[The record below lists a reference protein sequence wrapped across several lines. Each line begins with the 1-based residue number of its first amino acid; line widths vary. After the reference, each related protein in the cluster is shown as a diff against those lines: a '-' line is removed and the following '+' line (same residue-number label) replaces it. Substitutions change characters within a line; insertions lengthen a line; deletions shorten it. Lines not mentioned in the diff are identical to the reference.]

1 MSRINN
7 YAELIAERKIIEHR
21 ISEQK
26 LIINEGLQE
35 LKEKL
40 EPFLYLLPIL
50 NVFKKKS
57 NNNSLLKFIASF
69 GIDLLVGQ
77 KLLSKS
83 NWLTKLL
90 VPMVLKG
97 VSALAIGGGTSQV
110 NGSKSLP
117 ENTL

>member
-7 YAELIAERKIIEHR
+7 YDELVAERKRIENR

-26 LIINEGLQE
+26 LIINEGLHD

-40 EPFLYLLPIL
+40 EPFLYLVPIL
-50 NVFKKKS
+50 NIFKKKPA
-57 NNNSLLKFIASF
+57 NNSLLKFIASF

-83 NWLTKLL
+83 NWLAKLL

-97 VSALAIGGGTSQV
+97 VSALAKLVT
-110 NGSKSLP
+110 
-117 ENTL
+117 ENNL

>member
-7 YAELIAERKIIEHR
+7 YQELVAERKKIEYK
-21 ISEQK
+21 ISEEK
-26 LIINEGLQE
+26 VIINEGLQE

-50 NVFKKKS
+50 NIFKKKPA
-57 NNNSLLKFIASF
+57 NNSVLKFIASF

-77 KLLSKS
+77 RLLSKS

-97 VSALAIGGGTSQV
+97 VSALAIGSNTIKE
-110 NGSKSLP
+110 NDSKLVT
-117 ENTL
+117 ENNL

>member
-7 YAELIAERKIIEHR
+7 YDELVLERRKLETTIA
-21 ISEQK
+21 EQK
-26 LIINEGLQE
+26 LILREGLHD

-40 EPFLYLLPIL
+40 EPFLFLVPIL
-50 NVFKKKS
+50 NVFNKKPG
-57 NNNSLLKFIASF
+57 NHSLLKFIASF

-77 KLLSKS
+77 KLLSKA

-97 VSALAIGGGTSQV
+97 VSALAIGSNTIKE
-110 NGSKSLP
+110 NDSKLVT
-117 ENTL
+117 ENNL

>member
-7 YAELIAERKIIEHR
+7 YDELVAERKKIEHR

-26 LIINEGLQE
+26 LVINQGLQE

-40 EPFLYLLPIL
+40 EPFLNLLPIL
-50 NVFKKKS
+50 NIFKKKPA
-57 NNNSLLKFIASF
+57 NNSILKFIASF

-83 NWLTKLL
+83 NWLIRLL
-90 VPMVLKG
+90 VPTVLKG
-97 VSALAIGGGTSQV
+97 ASALALGSTTIKEYGT
-110 NGSKSLP
+110 KPAL
-117 ENTL
+117 ENTP